1 MPGGVAH
8 GRILND
14 KQPIWLI
21 NWGFQPITEVSL
33 PGSRDMQNVLIKK
46 TCFPHLSERERPGT
60 EWELFMSGE
69 RWPGGRRR
77 SLSH

>member
-1 MPGGVAH
+1 MCRAAY

-46 TCFPHLSERERPGT
+46 TCFPHLSERERAPETPNGNY
-60 EWELFMSGE
+60 L
-69 RWPGGRRR
+69 
-77 SLSH
+77 